1 MKKLLL
7 ITILSLLLC
16 NKAFSL
22 PKCQGEDISKW
33 NMCKGIKKTSKGS
46 KYTGEFKDGKDPTSK
61 IFGLFKPLFFNS
73 SRQRKTLLNLSKLIK
88 KLCLPLTCSR
98 KSELLTSHS
107 NGS

>member
-22 PKCQGEDISKW
+22 PKCKGEDISKW

-46 KYTGEFKDGKDPTSK
+46 KYTGEFKDGKRHGQGTFTLADGSK
-61 IFGLFKPLFFNS
+61 EVGKFKDGNFV
-73 SRQRKTLLNLSKLIK
+73 K
-88 KLCLPLTCSR
+88 
-98 KSELLTSHS
+98 
-107 NGS
+107 